1 MFTRAR
7 ESRPC
12 QGPEEGA
19 NVRSIGDLSVDI
31 DEGDL
36 PARQDNESYAD
47 YAYRV
52 LCDELIVLDIKPGA
66 PLNDD
71 QISRRLG
78 VGRTPIRE
86 AMKRLESDH
95 LVVAY
100 PRRGT
105 FAAGVDITDLAEIS
119 EIRQLLEPAAA
130 ARAARMASPRT
141 RQELKQFAREV
152 EQLLGARQSQRDL
165 MRLDMRVHRSIYRAT
180 GSRHLEDVLIRYDN
194 LATRIWSLVL
204 EKLPP
209 VSEHIA
215 QHVELL
221 ERIADGD
228 ADAAAQLTTKHVTD
242 FENLIRGVL

>member
-1 MFTRAR
+1 MGEIAVEIG
-7 ESRPC
+7 ES
-12 QGPEEGA
+12 
-19 NVRSIGDLSVDI
+19 
-31 DEGDL
+31 DL
-36 PARQDNESYAD
+36 PPRQEDESYAD

-52 LCDELIVLDIKPGA
+52 LCDELIVLDIKPGE

-71 QISRRLG
+71 LISRRLG

-119 EIRQLLEPAAA
+119 EIRQLLEPAAS

-141 RQELKQFAREV
+141 RQELKEFAREV
-152 EQLLGARQSQRDL
+152 EQILASRQSQRDL
-165 MRLDMRVHRSIYRAT
+165 MRLDMRVHRTIYRAT
-180 GSRHLEDVLIRYDN
+180 GSRHMEDVLIRYDN

-215 QHVELL
+215 QHIELL
-221 ERIADGD
+221 ERISDGEADE
-228 ADAAAQLTTKHVTD
+228 AARLTTKHVSD

>member
-1 MFTRAR
+1 MGNVGGTGTVERIG
-7 ESRPC
+7 
-12 QGPEEGA
+12 GPERLE
-19 NVRSIGDLSVDI
+19 D
-31 DEGDL
+31 
-36 PARQDNESYAD
+36 ESYAD
-47 YAYRV
+47 FAYRI
-52 LCDELIVLDIKPGA
+52 LCDELIVLDIKPGE
-66 PLNDD
+66 PLNDEL
-71 QISRRLG
+71 ISRRLG

-119 EIRQLLEPAAA
+119 EIRQRLEPLAA
-130 ARAARMASPRT
+130 ARAARAASPETRRELRT
-141 RQELKQFAREV
+141 FARELDR
-152 EQLLGARQSQRDL
+152 LLAETRAQQDL
-165 MRLDMRVHRSIYRAT
+165 MRLDMRVHRSIYRAS
-180 GSRHLEDVLIRYDN
+180 GSRHLEDVLVRYDN

-209 VSEHIA
+209 VSEHIR

-228 ADAAAQLTTKHVTD
+228 AEAAERLTIEHVAG
-242 FENLIRGVL
+242 FERLIRGVL

>member
-1 MFTRAR
+1 MAHT
-7 ESRPC
+7 
-12 QGPEEGA
+12 GGA
-19 NVRSIGDLSVDI
+19 PVETGVPSAPL
-31 DEGDL
+31 
-36 PARQDNESYAD
+36 RQDDESFAD
-47 YAYRV
+47 FAYRI
-52 LCDELIVLDIKPGA
+52 LCDELIVLDIKPGE

-71 QISRRLG
+71 VISRRLG

-130 ARAARMASPRT
+130 ARAARHASPQLRS
-141 RQELKQFAREV
+141 ELRDFAREV
-152 EQLLGARQSQRDL
+152 GQLLPGMQSQQEL
-165 MRLDMRVHRSIYRAT
+165 MRLDLRVHRTIYRAT

-215 QHVELL
+215 QHIELL
-221 ERIADGD
+221 ECIAAGD
-228 ADAAAQLTTKHVTD
+228 SDAAARLTTRHVTD
-242 FENLIRGVL
+242 FENLIRAVL

>member
-1 MFTRAR
+1 
-7 ESRPC
+7 
-12 QGPEEGA
+12 
-19 NVRSIGDLSVDI
+19 VDSSGTLTV
-31 DEGDL
+31 DSGQHDL
-36 PARQDNESYAD
+36 PPRQDYESYAD

-52 LCDELIVLDIKPGA
+52 LCDELIVLDIKPGE

-71 QISRRLG
+71 LISRRLG

-119 EIRQLLEPAAA
+119 EIRQLLEPAAS

-141 RQELKQFAREV
+141 RQELREFAREV
-152 EQLLGARQSQRDL
+152 EQLLEGRQAQRDL

-215 QHVELL
+215 QHIDLL
-221 ERIADGD
+221 ELIAEGD
-228 ADAAAQLTTKHVTD
+228 ADSAAQLTTKHVTD
-242 FENLIRGVL
+242 FENLIRAVL

>member
-1 MFTRAR
+1 MTSVGELAVA
-7 ESRPC
+7 
-12 QGPEEGA
+12 GEGSY
-19 NVRSIGDLSVDI
+19 V
-31 DEGDL
+31 
-36 PARQDNESYAD
+36 PARQGDESFAD
-47 YAYRV
+47 YAYRI
-52 LCDELIVLDIKPGA
+52 LCDELIVLDIKPGE
-66 PLNDD
+66 PLNDEV
-71 QISRRLG
+71 ISRRLG

-130 ARAARMASPRT
+130 SRAARMASPQL
-141 RQELKQFAREV
+141 RQELKDFAQEV
-152 EQLLGARQSQRDL
+152 ARRLPEMQSQKDL
-165 MRLDMRVHRSIYRAT
+165 MRLDMRVHRTIYRAT

-215 QHVELL
+215 QHIKLL
-221 ERIADGD
+221 ECIADGD
-228 ADAAAQLTTKHVTD
+228 SESAVRLTTQHVSD
-242 FENLIRGVL
+242 FEDLIRAVL

>member
-1 MFTRAR
+1 MPTRQVD
-7 ESRPC
+7 ESF
-12 QGPEEGA
+12 
-19 NVRSIGDLSVDI
+19 
-31 DEGDL
+31 
-36 PARQDNESYAD
+36 AD
-47 YAYRV
+47 FAYRV
-52 LCDELIVLDIKPGA
+52 LCDELIVLDIKPGE
-66 PLNDD
+66 PLNDEV
-71 QISRRLG
+71 ISKRLG

-119 EIRQLLEPAAA
+119 EIRHLLEPAAA
-130 ARAARMASPRT
+130 ARAARMASPQL
-141 RQELKQFAREV
+141 RQEIKEFAREV
-152 EQLLGARQSQRDL
+152 GELLPVMHSQRDL
-165 MRLDMRVHRSIYRAT
+165 MRLDMRVHRMIYRAT

-215 QHVELL
+215 QHIELL
-221 ERIADGD
+221 ECIAEGD
-228 ADAAAQLTTKHVTD
+228 YEAAARLTTKHVTD
-242 FENLIRGVL
+242 FENLIKAVL

>member
-1 MFTRAR
+1 MG
-7 ESRPC
+7 ES
-12 QGPEEGA
+12 E
-19 NVRSIGDLSVDI
+19 
-31 DEGDL
+31 L
-36 PARQDNESYAD
+36 PARQADESYAE

-52 LCDELIVLDIKPGA
+52 LCDELIVLDIKPGE

-119 EIRQLLEPAAA
+119 EIRQLLEPAAS
-130 ARAARMASPRT
+130 ARAARMASDRT
-141 RQELKQFAREV
+141 RQELRELAREV
-152 EQLLGARQSQRDL
+152 RQLLAGDLGQRDL

-180 GSRHLEDVLIRYDN
+180 GSRHLEDVLVRCDN

-221 ERIADGD
+221 ERIADGE
-228 ADAAAQLTTKHVTD
+228 AEAAAGLTARHVTD
-242 FENLIRGVL
+242 FENLIRAVL

>member
-1 MFTRAR
+1 MFTGPVSQGAVTER
-7 ESRPC
+7 EGSDVESS
-12 QGPEEGA
+12 GK
-19 NVRSIGDLSVDI
+19 LSVMG
-31 DEGDL
+31 ESEL
-36 PARQDNESYAD
+36 PARQDDESYAE

-52 LCDELIVLDIKPGA
+52 LCDELIVLDIKPGE

-71 QISRRLG
+71 LISRRLG

-119 EIRQLLEPAAA
+119 EIRQLLEPAAS
-130 ARAARMASPRT
+130 ARAARMASDRT
-141 RQELKQFAREV
+141 RQELRELAREV
-152 EQLLGARQSQRDL
+152 RQLLAGHLAQRDL

-180 GSRHLEDVLIRYDN
+180 GSRHLEDVLIRCDN

-221 ERIADGD
+221 ERIADGE
-228 ADAAAQLTTKHVTD
+228 AEAAADLTAKHVTD
-242 FENLIRGVL
+242 FENLIRAVL

>member
-1 MFTRAR
+1 MFTGPASQGAVTER
-7 ESRPC
+7 EGSDVESS
-12 QGPEEGA
+12 GK
-19 NVRSIGDLSVDI
+19 LSVVMG
-31 DEGDL
+31 ESEL
-36 PARQDNESYAD
+36 PARQDDESYAE

-52 LCDELIVLDIKPGA
+52 LCDELIVLDIKPGE

-71 QISRRLG
+71 LISRRLG

-119 EIRQLLEPAAA
+119 EIRQLLEPAAS
-130 ARAARMASPRT
+130 ARAARMASDRT
-141 RQELKQFAREV
+141 RQELRDLAREIG
-152 EQLLGARQSQRDL
+152 QLLAGHLAQRDL

-180 GSRHLEDVLIRYDN
+180 GSRHLEDVLIRCDN

-221 ERIADGD
+221 ECIADGE
-228 ADAAAQLTTKHVTD
+228 AEAAAGLTAKHVTD
-242 FENLIRGVL
+242 FENLIRAVL

>member
-1 MFTRAR
+1 MFTGPASQGAVTER
-7 ESRPC
+7 EGSDVESS
-12 QGPEEGA
+12 GK
-19 NVRSIGDLSVDI
+19 LSVVMG
-31 DEGDL
+31 ESEL
-36 PARQDNESYAD
+36 PARQDDESYAE

-52 LCDELIVLDIKPGA
+52 LCDELIVLDIKPGE

-71 QISRRLG
+71 LISRRLG

-119 EIRQLLEPAAA
+119 EIRQLLEPAAS
-130 ARAARMASPRT
+130 ARAARMASDRT
-141 RQELKQFAREV
+141 RQELRELAREIG
-152 EQLLGARQSQRDL
+152 QLLAGHLAQRDL

-180 GSRHLEDVLIRYDN
+180 GSRHLEDVLIRCDN

-221 ERIADGD
+221 ECIADGE
-228 ADAAAQLTTKHVTD
+228 AEAAAGLTAKHVTD
-242 FENLIRGVL
+242 FENLIRAVL

>member
-1 MFTRAR
+1 MA
-7 ESRPC
+7 
-12 QGPEEGA
+12 
-19 NVRSIGDLSVDI
+19 SVGELAVAGEDSY
-31 DEGDL
+31 L
-36 PARQDNESYAD
+36 PTRQDGESFAD

-52 LCDELIVLDIKPGA
+52 LCDELIVLDIKPGE
-66 PLNDD
+66 PLNDEV
-71 QISRRLG
+71 ISRRLG

-130 ARAARMASPRT
+130 SRAARMASPQL
-141 RQELKQFAREV
+141 RQELKEFAQEV
-152 EQLLGARQSQRDL
+152 ERLLPQTQSQKEL
-165 MRLDMRVHRSIYRAT
+165 MRLDMRVHRMIYRAT

-215 QHVELL
+215 QHIELL
-221 ERIADGD
+221 ECIAEGD
-228 ADAAAQLTTKHVTD
+228 SESAVQLTTRHVTD
-242 FENLIRGVL
+242 FENLIRAVL

>member
-1 MFTRAR
+1 MFTGSESQGSVTER
-7 ESRPC
+7 EGLDVETS
-12 QGPEEGA
+12 GG
-19 NVRSIGDLSVDI
+19 LSVVVG
-31 DEGDL
+31 ESEP
-36 PARQDNESYAD
+36 PARQDDESYAD

-52 LCDELIVLDIKPGA
+52 LCDELIVLDIKPGE

-71 QISRRLG
+71 LISRRLG

-119 EIRQLLEPAAA
+119 EIRQLLEPAAS
-130 ARAARMASPRT
+130 ARAARMASDRT
-141 RQELKQFAREV
+141 RQELREIAREV
-152 EQLLGARQSQRDL
+152 EQLLAGPLAQRDL

-180 GSRHLEDVLIRYDN
+180 GSRHLEDVLVRCDN

-221 ERIADGD
+221 DCIADGE
-228 ADAAAQLTTKHVTD
+228 AEAAARLTTRHVTD
-242 FENLIRGVL
+242 FENLIRAVL

>member
-1 MFTRAR
+1 MAHA
-7 ESRPC
+7 
-12 QGPEEGA
+12 GG
-19 NVRSIGDLSVDI
+19 
-31 DEGDL
+31 L
-36 PARQDNESYAD
+36 PVEAGVPLVPLRQDDESFAD
-47 YAYRV
+47 FAYRV
-52 LCDELIVLDIKPGA
+52 LCDELIVLDIKPGE
-66 PLNDD
+66 PLNDEV
-71 QISRRLG
+71 ISGRLG

-130 ARAARMASPRT
+130 ARAARMASPQL
-141 RQELKQFAREV
+141 RQELRNFAREV
-152 EQLLGARQSQRDL
+152 GQLLPGMHSQRDL
-165 MRLDMRVHRSIYRAT
+165 MRLDMRVHRMIYRAT
-180 GSRHLEDVLIRYDN
+180 GSRHLEDILIRYDN

-215 QHVELL
+215 QHIELL
-221 ERIADGD
+221 ERIAEGD
-228 ADAAAQLTTKHVTD
+228 SEAAARLTTQHVAD
-242 FENLIRGVL
+242 FENLIRAVL

>member
-1 MFTRAR
+1 MNSSSGLPVET
-7 ESRPC
+7 
-12 QGPEEGA
+12 GGA
-19 NVRSIGDLSVDI
+19 EV
-31 DEGDL
+31 
-36 PARQDNESYAD
+36 PPRQDDETFAD

-52 LCDELIVLDIKPGA
+52 LCDELIVLDIKPGE

-71 QISRRLG
+71 VISRRLG

-86 AMKRLESDH
+86 AMKRLEGDH

-105 FAAGVDITDLAEIS
+105 FASGVDITDMAEIS

-130 ARAARMASPRT
+130 ARAARVASPRVK
-141 RQELKQFAREV
+141 QELKEFAREV
-152 EQLLGARQSQRDL
+152 DQLLAGRLAQRDL
-165 MRLDMRVHRSIYRAT
+165 MRLDMRVHRTIYRAA

-215 QHVELL
+215 QHIELL
-221 ERIADGD
+221 ECIADGD
-228 ADAAAQLTTKHVTD
+228 VEASARLTAKHVSE
-242 FENLIRGVL
+242 FENLIRAVL

>member
-1 MFTRAR
+1 M
-7 ESRPC
+7 
-12 QGPEEGA
+12 
-19 NVRSIGDLSVDI
+19 RSINDLSVGI
-31 DEGDL
+31 AEGDL
-36 PARQDNESYAD
+36 PARHDNESYAD

-130 ARAARMASPRT
+130 ARAARMASART
-141 RQELKQFAREV
+141 RQELKQFAQEIER
-152 EQLLGARQSQRDL
+152 LLGGRQSQRDL

-180 GSRHLEDVLIRYDN
+180 GSRHLEEVLIRYDN

-228 ADAAAQLTTKHVTD
+228 ADAAAELTTRHVTD

>member
-1 MFTRAR
+1 MNSSSGVPVET
-7 ESRPC
+7 
-12 QGPEEGA
+12 GGA
-19 NVRSIGDLSVDI
+19 EV
-31 DEGDL
+31 
-36 PARQDNESYAD
+36 PPRQDDETFAD

-52 LCDELIVLDIKPGA
+52 LCDELIVLDIKPGE

-71 QISRRLG
+71 VISRRLG

-86 AMKRLESDH
+86 AMKRLEGDH

-105 FAAGVDITDLAEIS
+105 FASGVDITDMAEIS

-130 ARAARMASPRT
+130 ARAARVASPRVK
-141 RQELKQFAREV
+141 QELKEFAREV
-152 EQLLGARQSQRDL
+152 DQLLGGRLAQRDL
-165 MRLDMRVHRSIYRAT
+165 MRLDMRVHRTIYRAA

-215 QHVELL
+215 QHIELL
-221 ERIADGD
+221 ECIADGD
-228 ADAAAQLTTKHVTD
+228 VEASARLTAKHVSE
-242 FENLIRGVL
+242 FENLIRAVL

>member
-1 MFTRAR
+1 MAHSGAWPVKAEGSLVPLRDND
-7 ESRPC
+7 ESFA
-12 QGPEEGA
+12 EF
-19 NVRSIGDLSVDI
+19 
-31 DEGDL
+31 
-36 PARQDNESYAD
+36 
-47 YAYRV
+47 AYRV
-52 LCDELIVLDIKPGA
+52 LCDELIVLDIKPGE
-66 PLNDD
+66 PLNDEV
-71 QISRRLG
+71 ISRRLG

-119 EIRQLLEPAAA
+119 EIRQLLEPVAA
-130 ARAARMASPRT
+130 ARAARMASPQH
-141 RQELKQFAREV
+141 RQELVDLAREV
-152 EQLLGARQSQRDL
+152 GQLLTGTHAQRDL
-165 MRLDMRVHRSIYRAT
+165 MRLDMRVHRVIYRAT
-180 GSRHLEDVLIRYDN
+180 GSRHLEDILTRYDN

-221 ERIADGD
+221 EHIAAGD
-228 ADAAAQLTTKHVTD
+228 SDLAARLTTQHVSD
-242 FENLIRGVL
+242 FEALIRSVL

>member
-1 MFTRAR
+1 M
-7 ESRPC
+7 
-12 QGPEEGA
+12 
-19 NVRSIGDLSVDI
+19 RSINDLSVGI
-31 DEGDL
+31 AEGDL
-36 PARQDNESYAD
+36 PARHDNESYAD

-66 PLNDD
+66 PLNDE

-130 ARAARMASPRT
+130 ARAARMASART
-141 RQELKQFAREV
+141 RQELKQFAQEIER
-152 EQLLGARQSQRDL
+152 LLGGRQSQRDL

-228 ADAAAQLTTKHVTD
+228 ADAAAELTTRHVTD

>member
-1 MFTRAR
+1 MNSSQLPDDT
-7 ESRPC
+7 
-12 QGPEEGA
+12 GA
-19 NVRSIGDLSVDI
+19 EV
-31 DEGDL
+31 
-36 PARQDNESYAD
+36 PARQEDESFAD

-52 LCDELIVLDIKPGA
+52 LCDELIVLDIKPGE
-66 PLNDD
+66 PLNDE

-86 AMKRLESDH
+86 AMKRLEGDH

-100 PRRGT
+100 ARRGT

-119 EIRQLLEPAAA
+119 EIRQLLEPAAS

-141 RQELKQFAREV
+141 RQELRDFAREV
-152 EQLLGARQSQRDL
+152 ERLLATRQAQRDL
-165 MRLDMRVHRSIYRAT
+165 MRLDMRVHRLIYRTT

-204 EKLPP
+204 QKLPP

-215 QHVELL
+215 QHIELL
-221 ERIADGD
+221 ETIADGD
-228 ADAAAQLTTKHVTD
+228 AEAAARLTAKHVSE